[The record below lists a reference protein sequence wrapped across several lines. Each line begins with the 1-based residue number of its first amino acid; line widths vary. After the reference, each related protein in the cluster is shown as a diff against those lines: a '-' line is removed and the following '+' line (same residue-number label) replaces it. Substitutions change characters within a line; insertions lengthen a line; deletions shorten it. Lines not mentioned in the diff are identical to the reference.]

1 MTGARGMEI
10 SVMYPAAGERLRRHT
25 MGELWEYASVGID
38 GVGAGWQWGRW
49 RGRGRITWPQ
59 ESYNLT
65 VITIVTCTLPSR
77 SIYYLEPG
85 VRCLLPRGTLE
96 TEIYLCSNNWRVH
109 LIPVWI
115 FQPRS
120 ISRPIINNGGRWGS
134 QGGWGII
141 QIASAE
147 RDRAPWRCICRGFE
161 WQGVLV
167 FFFFFKQ
174 NLFFLPL

>member
-10 SVMYPAAGERLRRHT
+10 SVMYPAAGERLPRHT
-25 MGELWEYASVGID
+25 MEELWEYASVGID
-38 GVGAGWQWGRW
+38 GVGAGWQWGRC

-120 ISRPIINNGGRWGS
+120 ISRPIINNGGRRGS
-134 QGGWGII
+134 QGGRGII

-147 RDRAPWRCICRGFE
+147 RDRAPVTVYLQRIWVTGCVG
-161 WQGVLV
+161 
-167 FFFFFKQ
+167 FFFF
-174 NLFFLPL
+174 